1 MNNIKLI
8 SSVVAIA
15 IGLSACQTNKE
26 SITANPQ
33 IVYQTNTVSKQIEQ
47 IPEWYLNIP
56 SADDTIYSSGS
67 ARAPDL
73 QLAVDIAIM
82 NAKTTLADRI
92 NGKLDSMTKSFVAK
106 IGSDDLDTSVLNEI
120 EKTSKNV
127 IASVDVAGYKIKD
140 MEVYP
145 AGTQYRSFVLLE
157 YSDEEA
163 IKILMNRMRKDR
175 AVYAKLRSNNAF
187 KELERSVDKSLNQDE
202 VQSLSNIEK
211 ELDDLGDNNNR
222 YIKTVPSIGPDQ
234 WMTE

>member
-1 MNNIKLI
+1 MGVKVNMNNIKLI
-8 SSVVAIA
+8 SSAVAIA

-127 IASVDVAGYKIKD
+127 IASVDVAGYVVDKSDITQ
-140 MEVYP
+140 E
-145 AGTQYRSFVLLE
+145 GTQYRAYVLLA
-157 YSDEEA
+157 YNSEEA
-163 IKILMNRMRKDR
+163 TKMMMNRMKRDR
-175 AVYAKLRSNNAF
+175 MIYSRIRSTEAW
-187 KELERSVDKSLNQDE
+187 KELEDE
-202 VQSLSNIEK
+202 VNKSKDEDEAKSMENVERLIDENS
-211 ELDDLGDNNNR
+211 
-222 YIKTVPSIGPDQ
+222 PSI
-234 WMTE
+234 

>member
-1 MNNIKLI
+1 MGVKVNMNNIKLI

-33 IVYQTNTVSKQIEQ
+33 SVYQTNTVSQQVEQ

-56 SADDTIYSSGS
+56 SAEDTIYSSGS
-67 ARAPDL
+67 AKAPDL

-106 IGSDDLDTSVLNEI
+106 IGSSDLDTSVLNEI

-127 IASVDVAGYKIKD
+127 IASVDVAGYVVDKSDITQ
-140 MEVYP
+140 EG
-145 AGTQYRSFVLLE
+145 AQYRAYVLLA
-157 YSDEEA
+157 YNSEEA
-163 IKILMNRMRKDR
+163 TKIMMNRMKRDRMIYSRIRSTEAWKKLEEEVNKSKDEDE
-175 AVYAKLRSNNAF
+175 AKSMENV
-187 KELERSVDKSLNQDE
+187 ERLIDE
-202 VQSLSNIEK
+202 NS
-211 ELDDLGDNNNR
+211 
-222 YIKTVPSIGPDQ
+222 PSI
-234 WMTE
+234 

>member
-1 MNNIKLI
+1 MGVKVNMNNIKLI

-56 SADDTIYSSGS
+56 SGDDTIYSSGS

-106 IGSDDLDTSVLNEI
+106 IGSSDLDTSVLNEI
-120 EKTSKNV
+120 EKVSKNV
-127 IASVDVAGYKIKD
+127 IASVDVAGYIIDKSD
-140 MEVYP
+140 VTQEG
-145 AGTQYRSFVLLE
+145 AQYRAYVLLA
-157 YSDEEA
+157 YNNEEA
-163 IKILMNRMRKDR
+163 TKVLMNRMKRDKMIYSR
-175 AVYAKLRSNNAF
+175 IRSTEAW
-187 KELERSVDKSLNQDE
+187 KELEDE
-202 VQSLSNIEK
+202 VNKSKEEDEAKSMENIERLID
-211 ELDDLGDNNNR
+211 ENDS
-222 YIKTVPSIGPDQ
+222 SI
-234 WMTE
+234 

>member
-1 MNNIKLI
+1 MGVKVNMNNIKLI

-33 IVYQTNTVSKQIEQ
+33 IVYQTNTVSQQVEQ

-106 IGSDDLDTSVLNEI
+106 IGSTDLDTSVLNEI

-127 IASVDVAGYKIKD
+127 IASVDVAGYIIDKSD
-140 MEVYP
+140 VTQE
-145 AGTQYRSFVLLE
+145 GTQYRAYVLLA
-157 YSDEEA
+157 YNNEEA
-163 IKILMNRMRKDR
+163 TKVLMNRMKRDKMIYSR
-175 AVYAKLRSNNAF
+175 IRSTEAW
-187 KELERSVDKSLNQDE
+187 KELEEEVNKSKDE
-202 VQSLSNIEK
+202 DEAKSMENVERLIDEN
-211 ELDDLGDNNNR
+211 D
-222 YIKTVPSIGPDQ
+222 TSI
-234 WMTE
+234 

>member
-1 MNNIKLI
+1 MGVKVNMNNIKLI

-33 IVYQTNTVSKQIEQ
+33 IVYQTNTVSQQIEQ

-106 IGSDDLDTSVLNEI
+106 IGATDLDTSVLNEI

-127 IASVDVAGYKIKD
+127 IASVDVAGYVVDKSDITQ
-140 MEVYP
+140 EG
-145 AGTQYRSFVLLE
+145 AQYRAYVLLA
-157 YSDEEA
+157 YNSEEA
-163 IKILMNRMRKDR
+163 TKIMMNRMKRDR
-175 AVYAKLRSNNAF
+175 MIYSRIRSTEAW
-187 KELERSVDKSLNQDE
+187 KELEDE
-202 VQSLSNIEK
+202 VNKSK
-211 ELDDLGDNNNR
+211 EEDEAKSMENVERLIDENS
-222 YIKTVPSIGPDQ
+222 PSI
-234 WMTE
+234 

>member
-1 MNNIKLI
+1 MGVKVNMNNIKLI

-15 IGLSACQTNKE
+15 IGLGACQTNKE

-33 IVYQTNTVSKQIEQ
+33 IVYQTNTVSQQIEQ

-106 IGSDDLDTSVLNEI
+106 IGSTDLDTSVLNEI

-127 IASVDVAGYKIKD
+127 IASVDVAGYVVDKSDITQ
-140 MEVYP
+140 EG
-145 AGTQYRSFVLLE
+145 AQYRAYVLLA
-157 YSDEEA
+157 YNSEEA
-163 IKILMNRMRKDR
+163 TKIMMNRMKRDR
-175 AVYAKLRSNNAF
+175 MIYSRIRSTEAW
-187 KELERSVDKSLNQDE
+187 KELENE
-202 VQSLSNIEK
+202 VN
-211 ELDDLGDNNNR
+211 
-222 YIKTVPSIGPDQ
+222 
-234 WMTE
+234 

>member
-1 MNNIKLI
+1 MGVKVNMNNIKLI

-15 IGLSACQTNKE
+15 IGLGACQTNKE

-33 IVYQTNTVSKQIEQ
+33 IVYQTNTVSQQVEQ

-67 ARAPDL
+67 AKAPDL

-106 IGSDDLDTSVLNEI
+106 IGSNDLDTSVLTEI

-127 IASVDVAGYKIKD
+127 IASVDVAGYVVDKSDITQ
-140 MEVYP
+140 E
-145 AGTQYRSFVLLE
+145 GTQYRAFVLIA
-157 YSDEEA
+157 YNNEEA
-163 IKILMNRMRKDR
+163 TKIMMNRMKRDKMIYSR
-175 AVYAKLRSNNAF
+175 IRSTEAW
-187 KELERSVDKSLNQDE
+187 KELENEVDKSKDE
-202 VQSLSNIEK
+202 DEAKSMENVERLIDENS
-211 ELDDLGDNNNR
+211 
-222 YIKTVPSIGPDQ
+222 PSI
-234 WMTE
+234 

>member
-1 MNNIKLI
+1 MGVKVNMNNIKLI

-15 IGLSACQTNKE
+15 IGLGACQTNKE

-33 IVYQTNTVSKQIEQ
+33 IVYQTNTVSQQVEQ

-106 IGSDDLDTSVLNEI
+106 IGSTDLDTSVLNEI

-127 IASVDVAGYKIKD
+127 IASVDVAGYVVDKSDITQ
-140 MEVYP
+140 E
-145 AGTQYRSFVLLE
+145 GTQYRAYVLLA
-157 YSDEEA
+157 YNSEEA
-163 IKILMNRMRKDR
+163 TKIMMNRMKRDR
-175 AVYAKLRSNNAF
+175 MIYSRIRSTEAW
-187 KELERSVDKSLNQDE
+187 KELENEVNKSKDE
-202 VQSLSNIEK
+202 DEAKSMENVERLIDENDS
-211 ELDDLGDNNNR
+211 
-222 YIKTVPSIGPDQ
+222 SI
-234 WMTE
+234 

>member
-1 MNNIKLI
+1 MEVKVNYNIKLI
-8 SSVVAIA
+8 SSAVAIA

-47 IPEWYLNIP
+47 IPSWYLKIP

-127 IASVDVAGYKIKD
+127 IASVDVAGYVVDKSDITQ
-140 MEVYP
+140 E
-145 AGTQYRSFVLLE
+145 GTQYRAYVLLA
-157 YSDEEA
+157 YNSEEA
-163 IKILMNRMRKDR
+163 TKMMMNRMKRDR
-175 AVYAKLRSNNAF
+175 MIYSRIRSTEAW
-187 KELERSVDKSLNQDE
+187 KELEEEVNKSKEEDEEKSLENMERIISETDT
-202 VQSLSNIEK
+202 LI
-211 ELDDLGDNNNR
+211 
-222 YIKTVPSIGPDQ
+222 
-234 WMTE
+234 

>member
-1 MNNIKLI
+1 MGVKVNMNNIKLI

-15 IGLSACQTNKE
+15 IGLGACQTNKE

-67 ARAPDL
+67 AKAPDL

-106 IGSDDLDTSVLNEI
+106 IGSTDLDTSVLNEI

-127 IASVDVAGYKIKD
+127 IASVDVAGYVVDKSDITQ
-140 MEVYP
+140 E
-145 AGTQYRSFVLLE
+145 GTQYRAYVLLA
-157 YSDEEA
+157 YNSEEA
-163 IKILMNRMRKDR
+163 TKMMMNRMKRDR
-175 AVYAKLRSNNAF
+175 MIYSRIRSTEAW
-187 KELERSVDKSLNQDE
+187 KELEDE
-202 VQSLSNIEK
+202 VNKSKDEDEAKSMENVERLIDENDS
-211 ELDDLGDNNNR
+211 
-222 YIKTVPSIGPDQ
+222 SI
-234 WMTE
+234 

>member
-1 MNNIKLI
+1 MGVKVNMNNIKLI

-15 IGLSACQTNKE
+15 IGLGACQTNKE

-33 IVYQTNTVSKQIEQ
+33 IVYQTNTVSQQVEQ

-106 IGSDDLDTSVLNEI
+106 IGSTDLDTSVLNEI

-127 IASVDVAGYKIKD
+127 IASVDVAGYVVDKSDITQ
-140 MEVYP
+140 E
-145 AGTQYRSFVLLE
+145 GTQYRAYVLLA
-157 YSDEEA
+157 YNSEEA
-163 IKILMNRMRKDR
+163 TKMMMNRMKRDR
-175 AVYAKLRSNNAF
+175 MIYSRIRSTEAW
-187 KELERSVDKSLNQDE
+187 KELEEEVNKSKNEDE
-202 VQSLSNIEK
+202 AKSMENVERLIDENS
-211 ELDDLGDNNNR
+211 
-222 YIKTVPSIGPDQ
+222 PSI
-234 WMTE
+234 

>member
-1 MNNIKLI
+1 MGVKVNMNNIKLI

-15 IGLSACQTNKE
+15 IGLGACQTNKE

-33 IVYQTNTVSKQIEQ
+33 IVYQTNTVSQQVEQ
-47 IPEWYLNIP
+47 IPEWYLKIP

-67 ARAPDL
+67 AKAPDL

-127 IASVDVAGYKIKD
+127 IASVDVAGYVVDKSDITQ
-140 MEVYP
+140 E
-145 AGTQYRSFVLLE
+145 GTQYRAFVLIA
-157 YSDEEA
+157 YNNEEA
-163 IKILMNRMRKDR
+163 TKIMMNRMKRDKMIYSR
-175 AVYAKLRSNNAF
+175 IRSTEAW
-187 KELERSVDKSLNQDE
+187 KELEEEVNKSKEEDE
-202 VQSLSNIEK
+202 AKSMENVERLIDENS
-211 ELDDLGDNNNR
+211 
-222 YIKTVPSIGPDQ
+222 PSI
-234 WMTE
+234 

>member
-1 MNNIKLI
+1 MGVKVNMNNIKLI

-15 IGLSACQTNKE
+15 IGLGACQTNKE
-26 SITANPQ
+26 SITSNPQ

-106 IGSDDLDTSVLNEI
+106 IGSTDLDTSVLTEI

-127 IASVDVAGYKIKD
+127 IASVDVAGYVVDKSDITQ
-140 MEVYP
+140 E
-145 AGTQYRSFVLLE
+145 GTQYRAYVLLA
-157 YSDEEA
+157 YNSEEA
-163 IKILMNRMRKDR
+163 TKMMMNRMKRDR
-175 AVYAKLRSNNAF
+175 MIYSRIRSTEAW
-187 KELERSVDKSLNQDE
+187 KELEDE
-202 VQSLSNIEK
+202 VNKSKDEDEAKSMENVERLIDENDS
-211 ELDDLGDNNNR
+211 
-222 YIKTVPSIGPDQ
+222 SI
-234 WMTE
+234 

>member
-1 MNNIKLI
+1 MGVKVNMNNIKLI

-15 IGLSACQTNKE
+15 IGLGACQTNKE

-56 SADDTIYSSGS
+56 SAEDTIYSSGS

-127 IASVDVAGYKIKD
+127 IASVDVAGYVVDKSDITQ
-140 MEVYP
+140 E
-145 AGTQYRSFVLLE
+145 GTQYRAYVLLA
-157 YSDEEA
+157 YNSEEA
-163 IKILMNRMRKDR
+163 TKIMMNRMKRDR
-175 AVYAKLRSNNAF
+175 MIYSRIRSTEAW
-187 KELERSVDKSLNQDE
+187 KELEREVEKSKEEDE
-202 VQSLSNIEK
+202 AKSMENVERLIDENS
-211 ELDDLGDNNNR
+211 
-222 YIKTVPSIGPDQ
+222 PSI
-234 WMTE
+234 

>member
-1 MNNIKLI
+1 MGVKVNMNNIKLI
-8 SSVVAIA
+8 SSAVAIA

-106 IGSDDLDTSVLNEI
+106 IGATDLDTSVLNEI

-127 IASVDVAGYKIKD
+127 IASVEVAGYVVDKSDITQ
-140 MEVYP
+140 EG
-145 AGTQYRSFVLLE
+145 AQYRAYVLLA
-157 YSDEEA
+157 YNSEEA
-163 IKILMNRMRKDR
+163 TKIMMNRMKRDR
-175 AVYAKLRSNNAF
+175 MIYSRIRSTEAW
-187 KELERSVDKSLNQDE
+187 KELENEVNKSKEEDE
-202 VQSLSNIEK
+202 AKSMENVERLIDENS
-211 ELDDLGDNNNR
+211 
-222 YIKTVPSIGPDQ
+222 PSI
-234 WMTE
+234 

>member
-1 MNNIKLI
+1 MGVKVNMNNIKLI

-33 IVYQTNTVSKQIEQ
+33 IVYQTNTVSQQVEQ

-106 IGSDDLDTSVLNEI
+106 IGSNDLDTSVLNEI

-127 IASVDVAGYKIKD
+127 IASVDVAGYIIDKSD
-140 MEVYP
+140 VTQE
-145 AGTQYRSFVLLE
+145 GTQYRAYVLLA
-157 YSDEEA
+157 YNNEEA
-163 IKILMNRMRKDR
+163 TKVLMNRMKRDKMIYSR
-175 AVYAKLRSNNAF
+175 IRSTEAW
-187 KELERSVDKSLNQDE
+187 KELEEEVNKSKEEDE
-202 VQSLSNIEK
+202 AKSMENIERLID
-211 ELDDLGDNNNR
+211 ENE
-222 YIKTVPSIGPDQ
+222 ISI
-234 WMTE
+234 

>member
-1 MNNIKLI
+1 MGVKVNMNNIKLI
-8 SSVVAIA
+8 SSAVAIA

-33 IVYQTNTVSKQIEQ
+33 IVYQTNTVSQQIEQ

-67 ARAPDL
+67 AKAPDL

-106 IGSDDLDTSVLNEI
+106 IGSTDLDTSVLNEI

-127 IASVDVAGYKIKD
+127 IASVDVAGYVVDKSDITQ
-140 MEVYP
+140 E
-145 AGTQYRSFVLLE
+145 GTQYRAYVLLA
-157 YSDEEA
+157 YNSEEA
-163 IKILMNRMRKDR
+163 TKMMMNRMKRDR
-175 AVYAKLRSNNAF
+175 MIYSRIRSTEAW
-187 KELERSVDKSLNQDE
+187 KELENEVNKSKDE
-202 VQSLSNIEK
+202 DEAKSMENVERLIDEN
-211 ELDDLGDNNNR
+211 D
-222 YIKTVPSIGPDQ
+222 TSI
-234 WMTE
+234 

>member
-1 MNNIKLI
+1 MGVKVNMNNIKLI

-15 IGLSACQTNKE
+15 IGLGACQTNKE
-26 SITANPQ
+26 SITSNPQ

-106 IGSDDLDTSVLNEI
+106 IGSNDLDTSVLNEI

-127 IASVDVAGYKIKD
+127 IASVDVAGYVVDKSDITQ
-140 MEVYP
+140 E
-145 AGTQYRSFVLLE
+145 GTQYRAYVLLA
-157 YSDEEA
+157 YNSEEA
-163 IKILMNRMRKDR
+163 TKMMMNRMKRDR
-175 AVYAKLRSNNAF
+175 MIYSRIRSTEAW
-187 KELERSVDKSLNQDE
+187 KELEEEVNKSKDE
-202 VQSLSNIEK
+202 DEAKSMENVERLIDENDS
-211 ELDDLGDNNNR
+211 
-222 YIKTVPSIGPDQ
+222 SI
-234 WMTE
+234 

>member
-1 MNNIKLI
+1 MEVKLNNIKII
-8 SSVVAIA
+8 SSAVAIA
-15 IGLSACQTNKE
+15 IGLGACQTNKE

-106 IGSDDLDTSVLNEI
+106 IGSSDLDTSVLNEI
-120 EKTSKNV
+120 EKVSKNV
-127 IASVDVAGYKIKD
+127 IASVDVAGYIIDKSD
-140 MEVYP
+140 VTQE
-145 AGTQYRSFVLLE
+145 GTQYRAYVLLA
-157 YSDEEA
+157 YNNEEA
-163 IKILMNRMRKDR
+163 TKVLMNRMKRDKMIYSR
-175 AVYAKLRSNNAF
+175 IRSTEAW
-187 KELERSVDKSLNQDE
+187 KELEDE
-202 VQSLSNIEK
+202 VNKSKNEDEAKSMENVERLIDENS
-211 ELDDLGDNNNR
+211 
-222 YIKTVPSIGPDQ
+222 PSI
-234 WMTE
+234 

>member
-1 MNNIKLI
+1 MGVKVNMNNIKLI
-8 SSVVAIA
+8 SSAVAIA

-106 IGSDDLDTSVLNEI
+106 IGSNDLDTSVLNEI
-120 EKTSKNV
+120 EKVSKNV
-127 IASVDVAGYKIKD
+127 IASVDVAGYIIDKSD
-140 MEVYP
+140 VTQE
-145 AGTQYRSFVLLE
+145 GTQYRAYVLLA
-157 YSDEEA
+157 YNNEEA
-163 IKILMNRMRKDR
+163 TKVLMNRMKRDKMIYSR
-175 AVYAKLRSNNAF
+175 IRSTEAW
-187 KELERSVDKSLNQDE
+187 KELEDE
-202 VQSLSNIEK
+202 VNKSKDEDEAKSMENVERLIDENDS
-211 ELDDLGDNNNR
+211 
-222 YIKTVPSIGPDQ
+222 SI
-234 WMTE
+234 

>member
-1 MNNIKLI
+1 MGVKVNMNNIKLI
-8 SSVVAIA
+8 SSLVAIA
-15 IGLSACQTNKE
+15 IGLGACQTNKE

-33 IVYQTNTVSKQIEQ
+33 IVYQTNTVSQQIEQ

-106 IGSDDLDTSVLNEI
+106 IGSNDLDTSVLNEI

-127 IASVDVAGYKIKD
+127 IASVDVAGYIIDKSD
-140 MEVYP
+140 VTQE
-145 AGTQYRSFVLLE
+145 GTQYRAYVLLA
-157 YSDEEA
+157 YNSEEA
-163 IKILMNRMRKDR
+163 TKVLMNRMKRDKMIYSR
-175 AVYAKLRSNNAF
+175 IRSTEAW
-187 KELERSVDKSLNQDE
+187 KELEDE
-202 VQSLSNIEK
+202 VNKSK
-211 ELDDLGDNNNR
+211 EEDEAKSMENVERLIDEND
-222 YIKTVPSIGPDQ
+222 TSI
-234 WMTE
+234 